1 MLGVLFV
8 ALSSAVA
15 SAQVPTPA
23 QAAQMAKDP
32 AAVAR
37 LQQMMQSSGMTPEQ
51 IRDRLKAQGYP
62 ESLLDQILPG
72 GARSDST
79 GVLGDDVFGALKA
92 LGIGDS
98 TVVDSLANQS
108 RGRRRVQDRMDSAF
122 MDSVM
127 IAIRNDTT
135 RAALRALMRSQDLRK
150 QENDSGFAV
159 FGLGLF
165 RSDSG
170 GGAFAPNTS
179 GGADAN
185 YRFGPNDKL
194 VLFLT
199 GDVEKSYSLTVTR
212 EGFVVIPDVGV
223 INVAGLTRSQLEDA
237 LYARLGRVY
246 SGVRRGA
253 GATTKFYIDMSQSGT
268 NQVFVTGDVV
278 HPGSYKM
285 SRAGTVMSALYLAGG
300 PTPNGT
306 MRNVQ
311 VTRNG
316 QTIAALDVYDY
327 ALHGNASND
336 VRLENGDIVFVLP
349 RGPQVRVAGAVLRPA
364 TYEVK
369 PNQTLADVVQMAGG
383 FGEAADRRRVQIDR
397 IVPPNERSTAG
408 SDRRIVDVPG
418 ELLSTAPV
426 RAGDVIKVLEI
437 AKRVARRVAVKGN
450 VWTAGPVAFTPGM
463 HLFDALRSAGGLR
476 PDSYLGQLLITQL
489 QADSTRIMLRTAVF
503 DTTGKPVDNVL
514 LTDGDEITVFSTTD
528 FRPKRYVTVNGP
540 VRKPG
545 QIPYREGM
553 TLRDAVL
560 LSGGLLEGASLEN
573 AEIARLPESRA
584 AGVTAVTQIVP
595 LDSSYVFERGANG
608 QYVGPAGVQAVA
620 GRTPDVPLEPYDA
633 ILIKR
638 QAEWQL
644 QQTVSVRGE
653 VKYPGEYSIVNKSEK
668 LSDVIKRAG
677 GLTTVAYPDGI
688 IFVRRPRALAGR
700 SASDSL
706 TSRGVSDGP
715 SVRIGLDLPTVLRD
729 PSYVDNLQLADGDS
743 IFIPRFAPVVLIH
756 GAVNSQVGVAYV
768 AGADLDFYIRAG
780 GGATVKGDAGRAY
793 VTQPNGKVETR
804 QRHFL
809 GYSSEP
815 KPLPGS
821 TVFVPDKDPLDR
833 RDWLQVASTFTGL
846 LGSLVAI
853 AAIVRR

>member
-246 SGVRRGA
+246 SGGTARPSPRSTC
-253 GATTKFYIDMSQSGT
+253 TTT
-268 NQVFVTGDVV
+268 
-278 HPGSYKM
+278 
-285 SRAGTVMSALYLAGG
+285 
-300 PTPNGT
+300 
-306 MRNVQ
+306 
-311 VTRNG
+311 
-316 QTIAALDVYDY
+316 
-327 ALHGNASND
+327 
-336 VRLENGDIVFVLP
+336 
-349 RGPQVRVAGAVLRPA
+349 
-364 TYEVK
+364 
-369 PNQTLADVVQMAGG
+369 
-383 FGEAADRRRVQIDR
+383 
-397 IVPPNERSTAG
+397 RSTAT
-408 SDRRIVDVPG
+408 RRTT
-418 ELLSTAPV
+418 SAWKTATSCSCC
-426 RAGDVIKVLEI
+426 RA
-437 AKRVARRVAVKGN
+437 ARRFG
-450 VWTAGPVAFTPGM
+450 
-463 HLFDALRSAGGLR
+463 
-476 PDSYLGQLLITQL
+476 
-489 QADSTRIMLRTAVF
+489 
-503 DTTGKPVDNVL
+503 
-514 LTDGDEITVFSTTD
+514 
-528 FRPKRYVTVNGP
+528 
-540 VRKPG
+540 
-545 QIPYREGM
+545 
-553 TLRDAVL
+553 
-560 LSGGLLEGASLEN
+560 
-573 AEIARLPESRA
+573 
-584 AGVTAVTQIVP
+584 
-595 LDSSYVFERGANG
+595 
-608 QYVGPAGVQAVA
+608 
-620 GRTPDVPLEPYDA
+620 
-633 ILIKR
+633 
-638 QAEWQL
+638 
-644 QQTVSVRGE
+644 
-653 VKYPGEYSIVNKSEK
+653 
-668 LSDVIKRAG
+668 
-677 GLTTVAYPDGI
+677 
-688 IFVRRPRALAGR
+688 
-700 SASDSL
+700 
-706 TSRGVSDGP
+706 
-715 SVRIGLDLPTVLRD
+715 
-729 PSYVDNLQLADGDS
+729 
-743 IFIPRFAPVVLIH
+743 
-756 GAVNSQVGVAYV
+756 
-768 AGADLDFYIRAG
+768 
-780 GGATVKGDAGRAY
+780 
-793 VTQPNGKVETR
+793 
-804 QRHFL
+804 
-809 GYSSEP
+809 
-815 KPLPGS
+815 
-821 TVFVPDKDPLDR
+821 
-833 RDWLQVASTFTGL
+833 
-846 LGSLVAI
+846 
-853 AAIVRR
+853 